1 MSGHIPIALPRG
13 SLDSRREQDDDLQAT
28 NSGHWPRTWQD
39 ASSWAARE
47 PRVAGSLQHS
57 FIRTRHPEILDSEQ
71 EARSP
76 LIGAAAAA
84 WAQQRPAAARA
95 AAGEDGSIRDDLEE
109 PLLFD
114 FEAEEELAAAAA
126 AAAAASGST
135 SAATIAAAAG
145 LVETSSVI
153 SAVPSSIGL
162 RSVTKDALGTHV
174 QTEQYT
180 MHIEEERATSSS
192 WQAAFN
198 AINILCGVGLLT
210 TPYAMAISGLSSLL
224 LLIGIGGIACY
235 TGRLLAKCM
244 NSSRAIRTYPDIG
257 QAAFGRWGRLL
268 VSVLLYMELFCCC
281 VDFLILEGDNLSA
294 VFPQAAVSLGGFSL
308 TAKQSLI
315 LAAAIIV
322 LPTVW
327 LRDLSLLSFLSVG
340 GIFASLALLALVG
353 WEGVAVAGFPHDRPP
368 LVTWSGVPVSIGL
381 FCFCFSGH
389 AVFPSLY
396 ASMRT
401 KSHFPWLLLGSF
413 SVVVAVYGSMA
424 VMGAFMFGS
433 EVSENITLDMQDYAP
448 NAMPTVVAMWLV
460 IVNPIAKVALTLAPV
475 AMAMEELISVKHGSW
490 RFTAASVALRTALL
504 AVCVVVAIVVPF
516 FSLVM
521 SFIGAF
527 MSMSI
532 SIVLPCVFYL
542 VICAKDVTK
551 VDRVAAVSVAV
562 FGLIAG
568 TMATY
573 EAITAIYSKY

>member
-1 MSGHIPIALPRG
+1 MSGHIPIALSRG
-13 SLDSRREQDDDLQAT
+13 SLDSRREQLDGLQSSD
-28 NSGHWPRTWQD
+28 SGQWPRTWQD

-57 FIRTRHPEILDSEQ
+57 FTRTRHPEILDSEQ

-76 LIGAAAAA
+76 RTGATPLA
-84 WAQQRPAAARA
+84 WARQSSALGR
-95 AAGEDGSIRDDLEE
+95 AAGEESSLRDDLEE
-109 PLLFD
+109 PLLFE
-114 FEAEEELAAAAA
+114 FEGEEELAAAAA
-126 AAAAASGST
+126 AAAASGST
-135 SAATIAAAAG
+135 TAAASAATLA
-145 LVETSSVI
+145 ETSSLL
-153 SAVPSSIGL
+153 SAVPSSPGHL
-162 RSVTKDALGTHV
+162 RAVTKDALGTHV
-174 QTEQYT
+174 QAEQYT

-198 AINILCGVGLLT
+198 AVNILCGVGLLT
-210 TPYAMAISGLSSLL
+210 TPYAMASSGLSSLL
-224 LLIGIGGIACY
+224 LLISIGGIACY

-244 NSSRAIRTYPDIG
+244 NTSRAVRTYPDIG

-294 VFPQAAVSLGGFSL
+294 VFPGASVSIGGLHL

-315 LAAAIIV
+315 LAAAIVV

-340 GIFASLALLALVG
+340 GIFASLALLVLVG
-353 WEGVAVAGFPHDRPP
+353 WEGFAVTGFTHDQPP

-413 SVVVAVYGSMA
+413 SVVVAIYGTMA
-424 VMGAFMFGS
+424 VLGAFMFGPD
-433 EVSENITLDMQDYAP
+433 VSENITLDMQDYAP
-448 NAMPTVVAMWLV
+448 NTMPTVVAMWLV
-460 IVNPIAKVALTLAPV
+460 IVNPVAKVALTLAPV
-475 AMAMEELISVKHGSW
+475 AMAMEELVSVKHDSW

-504 AVCVVVAIVVPF
+504 AVCAGVAIVVPF

-532 SIVLPCVFYL
+532 SIVLPCIFYL
-542 VICAKDVTK
+542 VVCAKDVTK
-551 VDRVAAVSVAV
+551 VDGCWR
-562 FGLIAG
+562 
-568 TMATY
+568 
-573 EAITAIYSKY
+573 